1 MLDSYL
7 QGKWLVLLSV
17 RMRESVLCEN
27 SYIAYGSQ
35 ERVFKVFWKL
45 PKRHSKSLKDMV
57 PFDPET
63 QLPIIRAS
71 ICTGEKVAGFKDKV
85 TGRFTEVMLIRSAA
99 DELKFKEA
107 YQIES
112 LETEY

>member
-1 MLDSYL
+1 M
-7 QGKWLVLLSV
+7 
-17 RMRESVLCEN
+17 
-27 SYIAYGSQ
+27 
-35 ERVFKVFWKL
+35 FWKL
-45 PKRHSKSLKDMV
+45 PKRHSKSLKDTV

-71 ICTGEKVAGFKDKV
+71 ICTGERVAGFKDKA
-85 TGRFTEVMLIRSAA
+85 TGRFTEVMLIRSTA
-99 DELKFKEA
+99 DELKFREA

>member
-1 MLDSYL
+1 M
-7 QGKWLVLLSV
+7 
-17 RMRESVLCEN
+17 CEN
-27 SYIAYGSQ
+27 SKIAYGYR

-45 PKRHSKSLKDMV
+45 PKRHPKSLRDTV

-63 QLPIIRAS
+63 QIPIIRAS
-71 ICTGEKVAGFKDKV
+71 ICTGERVAGFKDKT
-85 TGRFTEVMLIRSAA
+85 TGYFTEVMLIRSAE
-99 DELKFKEA
+99 DEREFKDA